1 MGRELYG
8 VNPKVSPSVLAIDDN
23 QIVYVCGHNTVLYN
37 TESKTYRFIQG
48 KEETPGAK
56 ND

>member
-1 MGRELYG
+1 M
-8 VNPKVSPSVLAIDDN
+8 LAIDDN

-56 ND
+56 NESQLLRRKRSSL